1 MGDSPD
7 GAGKLRFIVQSV
19 PITLLCCRGK
29 QLNGMLAC
37 DTKMESAS
45 QEMVSEQC
53 SMLELLLS
61 ESLVRRCLDTDRI
74 KVPALYLITEML
86 MQSSK
91 LALIFMGLQAGE

>member
-7 GAGKLRFIVQSV
+7 GTGKLRFIVQSV

-53 SMLELLLS
+53 SMPEILLS
-61 ESLVRRCLDTDRI
+61 ESLV
-74 KVPALYLITEML
+74 
-86 MQSSK
+86 
-91 LALIFMGLQAGE
+91 